1 MLLSDW
7 YVNWKAAR
15 IKEAADNAREEG
27 YKKGYAD
34 GKAGVTVA
42 QSGNKAPTVTHG
54 SSTKVTITHGHG
66 KKASFVTGSR
76 KSTTETGPSRRW
88 GKSK

>member
-27 YKKGYAD
+27 YKDGYAD

-42 QSGNKAPTVTHG
+42 QRGNKTHIVTHG
-54 SSTKVTITHGHG
+54 SSTKVTTTHGHG
-66 KKASFVTGSR
+66 KKASFATGSR
-76 KSTTETGPSRRW
+76 KSITETGQSRRW
-88 GKSK
+88 GKAK